1 MNPVTA
7 DFLARLARLSPED
20 VSLADAAAVI
30 RMVKDGDLIHIDALA
45 AAAEAHGFRLEPVV
59 VPIVSRTADSVW
71 TDADYNRSRG
81 GM

>member
-7 DFLARLARLSPED
+7 QFLSRLSRISPED
-20 VSLADAAAVI
+20 VSLSDAALII

-45 AAAEAHGFRLEPVV
+45 AVAEAHGYRLEPVV
-59 VPIVSRTADSVW
+59 VPIVSRTAEAVW
-71 TDADYNRSRG
+71 TPADWAQSRG